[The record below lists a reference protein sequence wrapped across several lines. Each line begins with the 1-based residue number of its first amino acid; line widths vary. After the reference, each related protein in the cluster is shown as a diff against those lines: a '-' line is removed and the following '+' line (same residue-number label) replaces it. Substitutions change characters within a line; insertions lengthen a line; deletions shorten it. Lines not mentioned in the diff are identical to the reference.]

1 MNNVYTLLWILH
13 RILDKSWKVKQ
24 ASNSQIY
31 MYLIGE
37 VEYLSLH
44 ANEAS
49 SFTYLFVSDCKAEVE
64 PMNLHLQELYKL
76 IYDKMKREI

>member
-1 MNNVYTLLWILH
+1 
-13 RILDKSWKVKQ
+13 
-24 ASNSQIY
+24 

-49 SFTYLFVSDCKAEVE
+49 FFTYLFVSDCKAEVE
-64 PMNLHLQELYKL
+64 PMNLHLQDIYKL

>member
-1 MNNVYTLLWILH
+1 MNDVCTLLWILH

-24 ASNSQIY
+24 ASKSQIY

-49 SFTYLFVSDCKAEVE
+49 FFTYLFVSDCKAEVE
-64 PMNLHLQELYKL
+64 PMNLHLQDIYKL